1 MFLLSFFDMKQLNI
15 PLVIQNL
22 DLTFIKIFYENN
34 DLCFVN
40 DIKEYKDFLTL
51 KIMDIHDCLEPSE
64 NALKIWQYHIL
75 HTKKYLADCD
85 LIFGKTIFIN
95 EKLLKKSTKL
105 Q

>member
-1 MFLLSFFDMKQLNI
+1 MKQLNI

-22 DLTFIKIFYENN
+22 DLSFIEFFYKNK
-34 DLCFVN
+34 DLCFLN
-40 DIKEYKDFLTL
+40 DVKEYKEFLTL
-51 KIMDIHDCLEPSE
+51 KIMDIHDCVEPSE
-64 NALKIWQYHIL
+64 NVLIIWKYHIL
-75 HTKKYLADCD
+75 HTKRYLADCD

>member
-64 NALKIWQYHIL
+64 NALKIWKYHIL
-75 HTKKYLADCD
+75 HTKRYLADCD
-85 LIFGKTIFIN
+85 LIFGKTIFID
-95 EKLLKKSTKL
+95 EKLLKNNTKL

>member
-34 DLCFVN
+34 DLCFLN
-40 DIKEYKDFLTL
+40 DVKEYKEFLTL
-51 KIMDIHDCLEPSE
+51 KIMDIHDCVEPSE
-64 NALKIWQYHIL
+64 NVLIIWKYHIL
-75 HTKKYLADCD
+75 HTKRYLADCD

>member
-22 DLTFIKIFYENN
+22 DLNFVKIFYENN
-34 DLCFVN
+34 NLCFLN
-40 DIKEYKDFLTL
+40 DVKEYREFLTL

-75 HTKKYLADCD
+75 HLCTRQISQNPYPIRILP
-85 LIFGKTIFIN
+85 
-95 EKLLKKSTKL
+95 S
-105 Q
+105 

>member
-15 PLVIQNL
+15 PLVIQDL
-22 DLTFIKIFYENN
+22 DLTFIKIFY
-34 DLCFVN
+34 VN

-75 HTKKYLADCD
+75 HTKRYLTDCD
-85 LIFGKTIFIN
+85 LIFGKTIFID
-95 EKLLKKSTKL
+95 EKLLKNNTKL